1 MSTTINVNRPVAVSL
16 ASAAKL
22 IAMFGSKKSYVL
34 RGQPGIGK
42 SQTLTTL
49 KKMLGDK
56 YDFIY
61 VDCPTLDVPDV
72 GMGIPDRDTKQIEFY
87 INAVFKLVGEGSKR
101 PKVIMLDEI
110 AKCSGPLLLAFTRLL
125 LERILCGLVLPEGSI
140 VFGTSNN
147 SSDGVGDKYQSHFI
161 NRVCPLDILNPDF
174 EAWQG
179 WAVNN
184 EIDEALV
191 TWAGQN
197 PTVFNSYKD
206 YEGMSDHDFAK
217 DDARLNTRPFIFNPN
232 PPGVPVVSP
241 RSLAQCS
248 EMVKRR
254 DALSRDELLAD
265 LAGTV
270 GLAAG
275 RHMISFFDT
284 LGKLVHFEDIIA
296 DPDGVPC
303 VTTGVIAS
311 MQINMGINRI
321 KTVNEL
327 EKFLR
332 FVNRMAG
339 ERKDLRSLFFRRAQK
354 SERLSKLMAHTNECR
369 DWAASKEADAMI

>member
-1 MSTTINVNRPVAVSL
+1 MANINVNRPVTVSL

-22 IAMFGSKKSYVL
+22 ISRFGHKKSYVL
-34 RGQPGIGK
+34 RGEPGIGK
-42 SQTLTTL
+42 TQTLKTL
-49 KKMLGDK
+49 KKMLSTHDA
-56 YDFIY
+56 IY
-61 VDCPTLDVPDV
+61 IDCPTLDVPDV

-101 PKVIMLDEI
+101 PKIIMLDEL
-110 AKCSGPLLLAFTRLL
+110 AKCRGPVLLAFARLL
-125 LERILCGLVLPEGSI
+125 LERILCGIALPEGSI
-140 VFGTSNN
+140 VFATSNN
-147 SSDGVGDKYQSHFI
+147 ASDGVGDSYQSHLV
-161 NRVCPLDILNPDF
+161 NRVCLLDILKPCFDDWND
-174 EAWQG
+174 
-179 WAVNN
+179 WAVND
-184 EIDEALV
+184 EIDEVVL

-206 YEGMSDHDFAK
+206 YEGMSEHDFSK
-217 DDARLNTRPFIFNPN
+217 DDARLNTRPFIFNPST
-232 PPGVPVVSP
+232 PGIPFVSP

-248 EMVKRR
+248 PTVTDRHS
-254 DALSRDELLAD
+254 LTRDEFLAD
-265 LAGTV
+265 LAGTI
-270 GLAAG
+270 GLPAAK
-275 RHMISFFDT
+275 HMVSFIDT

-303 VTTGVIAS
+303 VTTGVMAS

-354 SERLSKLMAHTNECR
+354 SERLAKLMAHNNECR

>member
-1 MSTTINVNRPVAVSL
+1 MAIATTVNINRPVTITL
-16 ASAAKL
+16 GGAAKL
-22 IAMFGSKKSYVL
+22 IRKFGHRKSYVL

-42 SQTLTTL
+42 SQTLNTL
-49 KKMLGDK
+49 RKMLGDK

-87 INAVFKLVGEGSKR
+87 INEVFKLVGEGSKR

-110 AKCSGPLLLAFTRLL
+110 AKCKGPLLLAFTRLL
-125 LERILCGLVLPEGSI
+125 LERILCGIALPEGSI

-147 SSDGVGDKYQSHFI
+147 ASDGVGDSFQSHFV
-161 NRVCPLDILNPDF
+161 NRVCPLDIINPAFD
-174 EAWQG
+174 EWYE

-184 EIDEALV
+184 DIPEELT

-197 PTVFNSYKD
+197 PTVFNSYKE
-206 YEGMSDHDFAK
+206 YEGMGDHDFAK
-217 DDARLNTRPFIFNPN
+217 DDARLNTKPMIFNPST
-232 PPGVPVVSP
+232 PGIPFVSP
-241 RSLAQCS
+241 RSLAQCAPA
-248 EMVKRR
+248 VADRR
-254 DALSRDELLAD
+254 DLTADELLAD

-270 GLAAG
+270 GLPAA
-275 RHMISFFDT
+275 RHMVSFFST

-303 VTTGVIAS
+303 ETTGVLAS
-311 MQINMGINRI
+311 LQINMGVSRI

-332 FVNRMAG
+332 FVNRMGRA
-339 ERKDLRSLFFRRAQK
+339 DLKALFFKRAQK
-354 SERLSKLMAHTNECR
+354 RDKLAALMAHNNECR
-369 DWAASKEADAMI
+369 DWARTQQAEAMI